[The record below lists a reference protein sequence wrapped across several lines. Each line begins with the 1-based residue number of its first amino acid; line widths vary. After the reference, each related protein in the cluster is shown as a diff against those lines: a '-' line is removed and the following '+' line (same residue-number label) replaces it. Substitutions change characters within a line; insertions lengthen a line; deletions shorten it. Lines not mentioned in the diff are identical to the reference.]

1 MHRLKKVLYFT
12 IGEIVF
18 PFLFGFFNAIIWK
31 NNGFEYFY
39 KYFFVSLY
47 HLLFPVSSA
56 ISGKMVEK
64 FPNRYAFYGMLYFG
78 FEVLGILLFLI

>member
-18 PFLFGFFNAIIWK
+18 PFLFVFFNAIIWG

-39 KYFFVSLY
+39 KYFLLVYIICYF
-47 HLLFPVSSA
+47 LFPVLYR
-56 ISGKMVEK
+56 GKMVEK